1 MSTKPQPGLEHSREL
16 LFLAGR
22 RRGRPASQSVQSVS
36 PGRPSPTAH
45 SSHGCQCP
53 PPPGPAWSP
62 PPPPRSHGTCAAA
75 ASGGSAGWLW
85 SVGACQA
92 TCPACCWFGCTDSRR
107 PTCECRPAAHC
118 PAPRAPL
125 ALQGDPLC
133 RPAPMVAMYYS
144 ARVFCTDSIRRER
157 MQPLCSLTLR
167 SFGLCLCGSVD

>member
-1 MSTKPQPGLEHSREL
+1 MAANARRRLAQPGR
-16 LFLAGR
+16 
-22 RRGRPASQSVQSVS
+22 
-36 PGRPSPTAH
+36 
-45 SSHGCQCP
+45 
-53 PPPGPAWSP
+53 P

-92 TCPACCWFGCTDSRR
+92 TCPACCWFGCTGSRR

-167 SFGLCLCGSVD
+167 SFGLCLCGCAATAPATLTPRALCGACSHGGIRLPWLQWGRHCC